1 MATHGDSFLAYVF
14 AGRGILGNQ
23 IVNTSLGG
31 SPSAFMR
38 CSYVCLFSPCFPS
51 LNL

>member
-1 MATHGDSFLAYVF
+1 MATHGDFLAYVF

-38 CSYVCLFSPCFPS
+38 CSCVFIFAVFPFA
-51 LNL
+51 